1 MPPLT
6 VRILIV
12 DEYEP
17 FRRFVALT
25 LGTRPEFKIVGYVL
39 DGAEA
44 VRQAQEL
51 RPDLILLDVGLP
63 RLNGIEAARQIRQS
77 VPESKIMFVT
87 QDLSD
92 QAMREAFRLGALAYI
107 VKSKAVVELL
117 PAIDTVLA
125 GRLFLSDL

>member
-6 VRILIV
+6 VRILVV

-63 RLNGIEAARQIRQS
+63 RLNGIEAARQIRQC

>member
-6 VRILIV
+6 VRILVV

-17 FRRFVALT
+17 FRRFVTLT

-44 VRQAQEL
+44 VRQAHEL

-63 RLNGIEAARQIRQS
+63 SLNGIEAARQIRQC
-77 VPESKIMFVT
+77 VPESKIIFVT

-107 VKSKAVVELL
+107 VKSKAGAELL

-125 GRLFLSDL
+125 GGLFLGDL

>member
-63 RLNGIEAARQIRQS
+63 RLNGIEAARQIRQC